1 MKSSRSW
8 FFQDGQ
14 KYTKNGDLVQQ
25 RCLFEFD
32 RKSVEHFG
40 NCVVEGGRV
49 VAIVGQDKA
58 VRSDDFVVRESEEG
72 VHCM

>member
-14 KYTKNGDLVQQ
+14 EYTKNGDLVEQ

-32 RKSVEHFG
+32 RNSVEHFG
-40 NCVVEGGRV
+40 NCMVEGGRV

-58 VRSDDFVVRESEEG
+58 VCSDNFVVRESEEG